1 MRTVVAVSRAEK
13 AEYPSEAPYHPSEAY
28 PEYPF
33 RDAIAEQPNYAYAA
47 VRDSFR
53 RLNLD
58 AENLGKAPWNPLG
71 QLITPGMTV
80 VLKPNFVRSRHY
92 DGKDP
97 YAMITHPSVLRAVAD
112 YVWIALKGSGRI
124 VIGDAPNFDADWEE
138 LLALTKL
145 PVVRDFY
152 STVDGPDLEVY
163 DFRDYWGKSRVPFL
177 ETRHMPS
184 CERKLPGDP
193 EGELLVNLGRKSA
206 LYDHPNPEK
215 FYGAVFDRKETIKHH
230 SGERQEYKV
239 SRTVMN
245 ADVVISVPK
254 LKVHKRSGV
263 TLNVKGLVGI
273 CTNKNFLVHYI
284 LGEPSTGGDQVPD
297 GFLTPRETKVVGFE
311 RWMYDHFL
319 SHRSIALEMAHR
331 VIFGIF
337 YLKVGQRLGFRVS
350 REKRLSEPGNWYG
363 NDSTWRM
370 ATDLLKVVMFGAKD
384 GTLTDTPQRRLFSVV
399 DGIIGGEKKGPL
411 TPDAKPSAVV
421 LASENYL
428 AADIVAARLM
438 GFDPL
443 KLKVYRYLLHDIE
456 FDYGID
462 SIEDIEVRAEVRAW
476 VNCLEDATNRFL
488 NFEPYPSWVGHVE
501 AGESTNGNGS
511 TNGR

>member
-1 MRTVVAVSRAEK
+1 MRTVVAVSRAAR
-13 AEYPSEAPYHPSEAY
+13 AEYPSDAPYHPSEAY

-33 RDAIAEQPNYAYAA
+33 RDAIAGGPNYAYAA
-47 VRDSFR
+47 VRDSFC
-53 RLNLD
+53 RLGLD
-58 AENLGKAPWNPLG
+58 AENFGQAHWNPLG
-71 QLITPGMTV
+71 NLIAPGMTV

-112 YVWIALKGSGRI
+112 YVWIALKGRGRI
-124 VIGDAPNFDADWEE
+124 IIGDAPNFDADWEE
-138 LLALTKL
+138 LLALTQL

-152 STVDGPDLEVY
+152 AAVDGPNLEIY

-193 EGELLVNLGRKSA
+193 AGELLVNLGRNSA
-206 LYDHPNPEK
+206 LYNHPNPEK

-230 SGERQEYKV
+230 FGERQEYKV

-297 GFLTPRETKVVGFE
+297 GLLTPRETKVVSFE

-370 ATDLLKVVMFGAKD
+370 ATDLLKVVMFGARD
-384 GTLTDTPQRRLFSVV
+384 GILSRTPQRRLFSVV
-399 DGIIGGEKKGPL
+399 DGIIGGERKGPL
-411 TPDAKPSAVV
+411 TPDPRPSAVI
-421 LASENYL
+421 LASSNYL

-438 GFDPL
+438 GFDPS
-443 KLKVYRYLLHDIE
+443 KLKVYQYLLNDRE
-456 FDYGID
+456 FNYGID
-462 SIEDIEVRAEVRAW
+462 SLEDIEIRAEDPAW
-476 VNCLEDATNRFL
+476 ERCLEDPSNRFL
-488 NFEPYPSWVGHVE
+488 NFEPYPSWAGHVE
-501 AGESTNGNGS
+501 VGAPANGNGS